1 MVLRALLVLAL
12 LWPVSAAGQTR
23 SGDPSAVLVEQLEQ
37 AGAAG
42 SPDAVLALGVTPEA
56 SGLRMFAALVAP
68 KPTRFIIKERDRAT
82 LQPEGESL
90 LIEVFGEYGS
100 QATITTWRADVVPLA
115 GNGNVRRITEIEE
128 LTTVSGLYR
137 LALNPAKQFELRNLT
152 VQATDLSLEIPSG
165 SAFVAE
171 TPEGPTAI
179 VLLGRGRMRFAPSDA
194 AERTQVRIFS
204 GEDALAT
211 EFDAVFIRV
220 RPGEAG
226 DILPPAALKPVP
238 VVAGDLRR
246 ASELFDG
253 YIGQTFNL
261 DLRDLSRDRW
271 SLIPTIGDLI
281 AEVRT
286 RRLGSLT
293 YARSTKDAEDISL
306 FDRRRRRNIA
316 VYASQQK
323 LASRG
328 RFYGEDELVD
338 YDILR
343 QDVEVAFSPDRM
355 WVDGTATLEVRVRA
369 FALATLTLRLA
380 EPLIVRSVVAGE
392 YGRLLHLRVIGQNS
406 VLVNLPATVPRNGVI
421 RLSIVYGGRLEPQQI
436 ERESIVLDRQANT
449 QQEELYIPVEPQY
462 VYSNRSYWY
471 PQNTVTDYAISR
483 LRVTVP
489 AEFDVVA
496 SGVESGPPAPAPGP
510 VPSGQRAR
518 RQFVYEAAQ
527 PLRYLAC
534 VISRFTKVS
543 TREMLI
549 GAENDPIAAKTVTL
563 NVQANP
569 RQASR
574 ARSLGDRAAAIY
586 EFYGRLVGD
595 APYPAFTLAVTE
607 NDLPGGHSPAY
618 FAILNQ
624 PLPLAPILW
633 RNDPVAFD
641 GYPPYFLAHEIAH
654 QWWGQAIGWK
664 NYHEQWI
671 SEGFAQYFAAL
682 YAEHDRGDEVF
693 RGMLR
698 QMRRWSIEQSPQ
710 GPIYLGYRLGHI
722 KSEGRV
728 FRAIVYNKGAM
739 VLHMLRRLLGDEKFF
754 GGVRQFYA
762 TWKFRKAGTDD
773 FRVAMQKA
781 SGTDLTA
788 FFDGWVYGSSVPVLG
803 FSSAVSSSEARIRL
817 EHRGAVMPT
826 PVTVS
831 ISYADGSSEE
841 LVVAVTER
849 VVERTI
855 ALRGTVRA
863 IEANRDNGAV
873 AEIGR

>member
-1 MVLRALLVLAL
+1 MVLRALLVLAM

-23 SGDPSAVLVEQLEQ
+23 SGDPAAALVEQLEQ

-42 SPDAVLALGVTPEA
+42 SIDAIVALGVTPES
-56 SGLRMFAALVAP
+56 SGVRMFAALAVP
-68 KPTRFIIKERDRAT
+68 KPTRFIIKERDRAALEPAGET
-82 LQPEGESL
+82 LL
-90 LIEVFGEYGS
+90 LEVFGEYDN
-100 QATITTWRADVVPLA
+100 QATITTWRAALVPLA
-115 GNGNVRRITEIEE
+115 GDANTRRIAEIEE

-137 LALNPAKQFELRNLT
+137 LALDTTKQFELRNLK
-152 VQATDLSLEIPSG
+152 VQATDLTLEIPSG

-179 VLLGRGRMRFAPSDA
+179 VLLGRGRMTFAPSDI
-194 AERTQVRIFS
+194 AERTQIHIFS
-204 GEDALAT
+204 GDDALAT
-211 EFDAVFIRV
+211 EFDAVFLRV
-220 RPGEAG
+220 RPAEFG
-226 DILPPAALKPVP
+226 DIVPAAALKPVP
-238 VVAGDLRR
+238 VSQGDFRR
-246 ASELFDG
+246 ASDLFDD

-271 SLIPTIGDLI
+271 SLIPTIGDLL

-316 VYASQQK
+316 VYASPQR

-338 YDILR
+338 YDVLR
-343 QDVEVAFSPDRM
+343 QDVEVAFSPERM
-355 WVDGTATLEVRVRA
+355 WLEGTATLEVRVRA

-380 EPLIVRSVVAGE
+380 ESLVVRNVVAGD
-392 YGRLLHLRVIGQNS
+392 YGRLLHLRVVGQNS
-406 VLVNLPATVPRNGVI
+406 LLVNLPSTVQRNGII
-421 RLSIVYGGRLEPQQI
+421 RLTIVYGGRLEPQQI
-436 ERESIVLDRQANT
+436 EREGIVLDQQTNP
-449 QQEELYIPVEPQY
+449 QQEELYIPVEPQF

-471 PQNTVTDYAISR
+471 PQNTVTDYATSR
-483 LRVTVP
+483 LRISVP

-496 SGVESGPPAPAPGP
+496 SGVETVPPAAAAGPP
-510 VPSGQRAR
+510 GQRGR
-518 RQFVYEAAQ
+518 KLYVFEAKQ

-534 VISRFTKVS
+534 AISRFSRVT
-543 TREMLI
+543 TRDLLI
-549 GAENDPIAAKTVTL
+549 GSDSDPVGAKSVKLT
-563 NVQANP
+563 VQANP

-574 ARSLGDRAAAIY
+574 ARSIADRAASIY
-586 EFYGRLVGD
+586 EYYGRLIGD
-595 APYPAFTLAVTE
+595 APYPSFTLAVTE

-624 PLPLAPILW
+624 PLPLSPIVW
-633 RNDPVAFD
+633 RNDPVAFEA
-641 GYPPYFLAHEIAH
+641 YPPYFLAHEIAH

-682 YAEHDRGDEVF
+682 YAERDRGEEVY

-698 QMRRWSIEQSPQ
+698 QMRRWAIEQSAQ
-710 GPIYLGYRLGHI
+710 GPVYLGYRLGHI
-722 KSEGRV
+722 KAEGRV

-754 GGVRQFYA
+754 EGIRQFYA

-773 FRVAMQKA
+773 FRMAMQKA
-781 SGTDLTA
+781 SGMDLTA
-788 FFDGWVYGSSVPVLG
+788 FFDGWVYGASIPVLA
-803 FSSAVSSSEARIRL
+803 FSSTVNGGAAHVRF
-817 EHRGAVMPT
+817 EHRGFVLPT

-831 ISYADGSSEE
+831 ITYADGTIEDV
-841 LVVAVTER
+841 VVAVTER
-849 VVERTI
+849 VAERTI
-855 ALRGTVRA
+855 ELRGAVRT
-863 IEANRDNGAV
+863 IEANRDYSAV
-873 AEIGR
+873 AEIER